1 MDPYSPPKVYID
13 GRFEADAVWLDRH
26 ANSTGARKPV
36 PKASPEQL
44 VPPGIDPLE
53 LLVRTHEARL
63 GLADQDDDS
72 EEDEP

>member
-1 MDPYSPPKVYID
+1 MAI

-36 PKASPEQL
+36 PRASPEQL
-44 VPPGIDPLE
+44 VPPGIDPLD
-53 LLVRTHEARL
+53 LLVRAHEARL
-63 GLADQDDDS
+63 GLAHDDIRD